1 MNDTNNTNDATDA
14 QDATGAGPAP
24 DAPGQPAYDD
34 ADLARRVEALAPAEI
49 DALPFGAIR
58 VAADGQVSYY
68 SRTEAQQ
75 SGRDL
80 RPTVG
85 LNFFI
90 DVAPCMNTPLV
101 RGRIERAMAAGTL
114 NVRMRHVGDFAD
126 RGRTLELRALSAAG
140 GGFWLFLRRV

>member
-1 MNDTNNTNDATDA
+1 MNNTNDFSNAHNPNGA
-14 QDATGAGPAP
+14 ANAAAGAGGP
-24 DAPGQPAYDD
+24 PAYDD
-34 ADLARRVEALAPAEI
+34 PDLARRVEALSPQDI
-49 DALPFGAIR
+49 DALPFGTIR
-58 VAADGQVSYY
+58 VAADGQVSFY

-90 DVAPCMNTPLV
+90 DVAPCMDTPLV
-101 RGRIERAMAAGTL
+101 RGRIERALAAGTL
-114 NVRMRHVGDFAD
+114 DVRMRHVGDFAD